1 MDNKDNFI
9 LRCSSAVWMEPQIS
23 TEVGMNTRTGL
34 EILTAISTWVAY
46 YLKKIK
52 TTFFTDHYHWYI
64 HKFYNVVLVNDVK
77 HFRKLLPLRTCEI
90 GWLRASNWLGGSGWW
105 KSICRLHELYNRWTF
120 YILLVKRIRLPRKC
134 RYVHKAWNIQ
144 VTCTCKFSYSVIT

>member
-1 MDNKDNFI
+1 MFQRRVDGTTDFYRGWDEYENGFGDLGRNFYMGS
-9 LRCSSAVWMEPQIS
+9 L
-23 TEVGMNTRTGL
+23 L
-34 EILTAISTWVAY
+34 FK
-46 YLKKIK
+46 KKIK
-52 TTFFTDHYHWYI
+52 TTLFTDHYHWYI
-64 HKFYNVVLVNDVK
+64 YKFYNVVLVNDVK

-134 RYVHKAWNIQ
+134 RYVYKAWNIQ
-144 VTCTCKFSYSVIT
+144 VTCTCKFS